1 MRQFINILE
10 NIVLDESV
18 GLARRKSG
26 EVFKNSAGKTLTFN
40 NLMFYP
46 NSGKFTD
53 PQEMD
58 SALKQVQL
66 SMNAPINWT
75 NPQAKNLAFSIAR
88 FTDDD
93 GRDVYLGRYFKDIH
107 ANRNEN
113 NWPHSAIPGGFKFSS
128 KVGEKEN
135 AGYKP
140 SEILENFDNLSPGD
154 IRDQVMKKF
163 GEHSDELHAM
173 SAFLAAKDF
182 PVVIPRG
189 NMNAEAFKQYF
200 CELLQPIAFIK
211 GMNITGSADKGIDA
225 YIGKNTSLASA
236 TISFNP
242 GATGGLSDSVL
253 TAVNGKT
260 VKISTKEGLGAM
272 ASVKN
277 LVESLQEID
286 ATKYGKT
293 IRKQYAEEVR
303 VIEILNNG
311 THYTGPLELAKYLQ
325 LMDEDET
332 QQIMNVRSKKLGL
345 GDEVL
350 GQNLISDR
358 LEGWYKELLAK
369 RKNTAVVPV
378 HALMMIVA
386 EKVCDYVNTK
396 TKFSDAASD
405 ILNHSAVLQVYTNA
419 SSTQS
424 TITINGFS
432 ADYPGDAVTGVKLT
446 FDKSYWTKGEN
457 GKITFKILK
466 NNEKFVKP
474 QSVDPEAPKLD
485 SDKPVLVMPKKRV
498 DIRPP
503 GAVSKR
509 GKTEKGLGRERR

>member
-10 NIVLDESV
+10 NILLDEGV

-26 EVFKNSAGKTLTFN
+26 EVFKNAAGKTLTFGS
-40 NLMFYP
+40 LTFYP

-58 SALKQVQL
+58 AALKKAQASL
-66 SMNAPINWT
+66 NFPIDWT
-75 NPQAKNLAFSIAR
+75 NPQAKNLAFAIAR
-88 FTDDD
+88 FIDDD

-113 NWPHSAIPGGFKFSS
+113 NWPNTAIPGEYKFSS
-128 KVGEKEN
+128 KTSEKEN

-140 SEILENFDNLSPGD
+140 SEILERFDNLSPGN
-154 IRDQVMKKF
+154 IQDQVMKKF

-211 GMNITGSADKGIDA
+211 GMTITGSADKGIDA

-253 TAVNGKT
+253 TAANGKT

-272 ASVKN
+272 ASAKN
-277 LVESLQEID
+277 LVESLREID
-286 ATKYGKT
+286 GTKYGKT
-293 IRKQYAEEVR
+293 IRKKYTEEVR
-303 VIEILNNG
+303 ILEILDKG
-311 THYTGPLELAKYLQ
+311 THYTGPLELAKYFD
-325 LMDEDET
+325 LMDSDET
-332 QQIMNVRSKKLGL
+332 QQIMNIKAKKLGL
-345 GDEVL
+345 GEEIL
-350 GQNLISDR
+350 GQNLLSAK
-358 LEGWYKELLAK
+358 LEGWYQDLLTK

-386 EKVCDYVNTK
+386 DKVCDYVNTK

-405 ILNHSAVLQVYTNA
+405 ILNHSAVLQVYTDA

-446 FDKSYWTKGEN
+446 FDKSYWSKGEN

-466 NNEKFVKP
+466 NNEKFIKP

-498 DIRPP
+498 DIRLP
-503 GAVSKR
+503 GVIAKR